1 MINEQESLRLKDE
14 ELEKKRVKLTQKSTM
29 KVESS
34 IFFAPKRGGFDTQS
48 VRLKC

>member
-14 ELEKKRVKLTQKSTM
+14 ELEKKREKLTQNSTQ

-34 IFFAPKRGGFDTQS
+34 IFFAP
-48 VRLKC
+48 

>member
-14 ELEKKRVKLTQKSTM
+14 ELEKKREKLTQKSTL

-34 IFFAPKRGGFDTQS
+34 LFFAPET
-48 VRLKC
+48 